1 MKKIV
6 LNLSIFFAFTAF
18 VAAQEE
24 HDKTLRQPP
33 TITQAQVEKDTL
45 MAEQER
51 KKHEEAKKAVKEEKK
66 KKEED
71 NRKRSNA
78 INTSS
83 TKKTST
89 RPGKQ

>member
-1 MKKIV
+1 M
-6 LNLSIFFAFTAF
+6 LTLSIFFAFTAF

-33 TITQAQVEKDTL
+33 IITQVQVEKDAL
-45 MAEQER
+45 IAQQER
-51 KKHEEAKKAVKEEKK
+51 KKHEEQKKAVKEEKR

-71 NRKRSNA
+71 YKKTSNA
-78 INTSS
+78 INASS